1 MSRPRALYHGP
12 RATIIAPPGY
22 CFAAF
27 DADGIHLRIAACES
41 QDPFIGEAL
50 RKYDET
56 GDPVWKPH
64 IQNCAALFSIT
75 PQEAIGLMKEESPKY
90 TFAKNFI
97 FLILN
102 GGDVPALANAAV
114 DAGLTASE
122 GEVKKLLD
130 AWLERAVLFKKW
142 RESLVEEA
150 ETTGMLVLPSGR
162 RRRFYGLRTNP
173 DKSSRRKFLASHEVI
188 KEIYNTPL
196 LAGEVDF
203 MNPRILL
210 AYRVCQ
216 AWGWKFIYHGHDGFM
231 CEGKEEEAMEFV
243 KDMLSKIPTT
253 QRITGTRTLYVPFN
267 AKLGT
272 VWAEM
277 KEVK

>member
-1 MSRPRALYHGP
+1 MSKLVYHGP
-12 RATIIAPPGY
+12 RATVIAPPGLV
-22 CFAAF
+22 FAAF
-27 DADGIHLRIAACES
+27 DADGIHLRIAASES
-41 QDPFIGEAL
+41 QDPFIGGAL

-64 IQNCAALFSIT
+64 IQNCCALFGIST
-75 PQEAIGLMKEESPKY
+75 TEALRLMKEENPRY

-114 DAGLTASE
+114 DAGLTATE
-122 GEVKKLLD
+122 GYVKSLMD
-130 AWLERAVLFKKW
+130 AWLAKAGRFKAW
-142 RESLVEEA
+142 RDALVEEA
-150 ETTGMLVLPSGR
+150 ETTGMIVLPSGR

-173 DKSSRRKFLASHEVI
+173 NKMGKRKFLASHETV

-203 MNPRILL
+203 MNPRILK
-210 AYRVCQ
+210 AYRLCQ
-216 AWGWKFIYHGHDGFM
+216 EAGWKLIYHGHDGFM
-231 CEGKEEEAMEFV
+231 TEGREEEVVEFV
-243 KDMLSKIPTT
+243 RAMLGAIPTVD
-253 QRITGTRTLYVPFN
+253 TRSFRYPLYVPFN
-267 AKLGT
+267 AKVGR

-277 KEVK
+277 EELK